1 MSGSG
6 RKDFD
11 VKHILRLRWKLFS
24 HPSPAPGG
32 PAGGGCL
39 QQDGSGSFEHW
50 GPSQSRLLKSQEK
63 GSVSTF
69 WKKPSSSSSSPSSSS
84 PSSSSSSF
92 NPLNGTLLPVATRL
106 QQGALGQGTQQPA
119 RTLFY
124 VESLE
129 EEEVP
134 GMDFPGPHDKGLVL
148 QELKVEP
155 ANSSQA
161 TGEGCGHR
169 LSATSHSL
177 TPQSD
182 MDSSSSEEFYQ
193 AVHHAEQTFR
203 KMESYLKQQQLCDVI
218 LIVGNRKIPAHRL
231 VLSSVSDY
239 FAAMFTSDVC
249 EAKQEEI
256 KMEGIDPNALWDLV
270 QFAYTGC
277 LELKEDTIEN
287 LLAAACLLQL
297 PQVVEVCCHFL
308 MKLLHP
314 SNCLGIRAFAD
325 AQGCIELM
333 KVAHSYT
340 MENIMEVMR
349 NQEFLLLPAEEL
361 HKLLASDDV
370 NVPDEETIFHALM
383 MWVKYDMQ
391 RRCNDLSMLLAFIRL
406 PLLPPQIL
414 ADLENHALFKNDL
427 ECQKL
432 ILEAMKYHLLPERR
446 TLMQSPRTK
455 PRKSTVGTLYAVGGM
470 DNNKGATTI
479 EKYDLRT
486 NLWIQAGMMNGRRLQ
501 FGVAVID
508 DKLFVIGG
516 RDGLKTLNTVECY
529 NPKTKTWTVLPPMS
543 THRHGL
549 GVTVLEGP
557 IYAVGGHDGWSYLNT
572 VERWDP
578 QSQQWTFVASMSI
591 ARSTVGVA
599 ALNGKLYSVGGRD
612 GSSCLSSMEYYD
624 PHTNKWNMCAPMCKR
639 RGGVGVA
646 TCDGFLYAVGG
657 HDAPASNHCSRLLDY
672 VERYDPKTDTWTMV
686 APLSMPRD
694 AVGVCLLG
702 DRLYAV
708 GGYDGQTYLN
718 TMESYDPQTNEW
730 TQMASL
736 NIGRAGACVV
746 VIKQP

>member
-24 HPSPAPGG
+24 HPSPSAGS
-32 PAGGGCL
+32 PAGGSCL
-39 QQDGSGSFEHW
+39 QQDGSSSFEHW

-63 GSVSTF
+63 GGVSTF
-69 WKKPSSSSSSPSSSS
+69 WKKPSSSASSSSSASPSSSA
-84 PSSSSSSF
+84 SSF
-92 NPLNGTLLPVATRL
+92 SPLNGTLLPVATRL
-106 QQGALGQGTQQPA
+106 QPGAPGQGIHQPA

-134 GMDFPGPHDKGLVL
+134 GMDFPGPHDKGLVP
-148 QELKVEP
+148 QEFKVEP

-161 TGEGCGHR
+161 TGEGCG
-169 LSATSHSL
+169 
-177 TPQSD
+177 
-182 MDSSSSEEFYQ
+182 
-193 AVHHAEQTFR
+193 
-203 KMESYLKQQQLCDVI
+203 
-218 LIVGNRKIPAHRL
+218 HRL

-277 LELKEDTIEN
+277 LELKEETIEN

-340 MENIMEVMR
+340 MENIMEVIR

>member
-24 HPSPAPGG
+24 HPSPAGG

-39 QQDGSGSFEHW
+39 PPDSSFEHW
-50 GPSQSRLLKSQEK
+50 GPSQSRLLKSQER
-63 GSVSTF
+63 GNGVF
-69 WKKPSSSSSSPSSSS
+69 WKKSASSASSSAATTASP
-84 PSSSSSSF
+84 P
-92 NPLNGTLLPVATRL
+92 NGTLLPASGRPAT
-106 QQGALGQGTQQPA
+106 GHGPGPPPP
-119 RTLFY
+119 RTVFY

-129 EEEVP
+129 EVEEEAVP
-134 GMDFPGPHDKGLVL
+134 GGMEVAREPEKPLAPAEREEAPGGCADGG
-148 QELKVEP
+148 
-155 ANSSQA
+155 SRA
-161 TGEGCGHR
+161 TGDGG
-169 LSATSHSL
+169 
-177 TPQSD
+177 
-182 MDSSSSEEFYQ
+182 
-193 AVHHAEQTFR
+193 
-203 KMESYLKQQQLCDVI
+203 
-218 LIVGNRKIPAHRL
+218 GHRL

-325 AQGCIELM
+325 AQGCTELM
-333 KVAHSYT
+333 KVAHNYT
-340 MENIMEVMR
+340 MENIMEVIR

-391 RRCNDLSMLLAFIRL
+391 RRCNDLSMLLAYIRL

-414 ADLENHALFKNDL
+414 ADLENHALFKDDL

-486 NLWIQAGMMNGRRLQ
+486 NIWIQAGVMNGRRLQ

-529 NPKTKTWTVLPPMS
+529 NPKTKAWTVLPPMS

-702 DRLYAV
+702 DKLYAV
-708 GGYDGQTYLN
+708 GGYDGQSYLN
-718 TMESYDPQTNEW
+718 TMEAYDPQTNEW

>member
-24 HPSPAPGG
+24 HPSPSPGG

-39 QQDGSGSFEHW
+39 QQDGSGGFEHW
-50 GPSQSRLLKSQEK
+50 GPSQSRLLKSQERS
-63 GSVSTF
+63 SVGTF
-69 WKKPSSSSSSPSSSS
+69 WKKSSSSSSSPSSSS
-84 PSSSSSSF
+84 SSS

-106 QQGALGQGTQQPA
+106 QPGAPGQALQQPA

-124 VESLE
+124 VETLE
-129 EEEVP
+129 EEVVP
-134 GMDFPGPHDKGLVL
+134 RMDLPGPPEKGLIL

-193 AVHHAEQTFR
+193 AIHHAEQTFR

-340 MENIMEVMR
+340 MENIMEVIR

-470 DNNKGATTI
+470 DNNKG
-479 EKYDLRT
+479 
-486 NLWIQAGMMNGRRLQ
+486 
-501 FGVAVID
+501 
-508 DKLFVIGG
+508 
-516 RDGLKTLNTVECY
+516 
-529 NPKTKTWTVLPPMS
+529 
-543 THRHGL
+543 
-549 GVTVLEGP
+549 VTVLEGP

-624 PHTNKWNMCAPMCKR
+624 PHTNKWNVCAPMCKR

-702 DRLYAV
+702 DRLYVV

>member
-24 HPSPAPGG
+24 HPSPSPSG

-39 QQDGSGSFEHW
+39 QQDSSGSFEHW
-50 GPSQSRLLKSQEK
+50 GPSQSRLLKSQERS
-63 GSVSTF
+63 GVSTF
-69 WKKPSSSSSSPSSSS
+69 WKKSSSSASSSSTSS

-92 NPLNGTLLPVATRL
+92 SPLNGTLLPVATRL
-106 QQGALGQGTQQPA
+106 QQGTSGQGTQQPA

-129 EEEVP
+129 EEVVP
-134 GMDFPGPHDKGLVL
+134 GMDFPGPHGKGLVL

-161 TGEGCGHR
+161 TGDGCG
-169 LSATSHSL
+169 
-177 TPQSD
+177 
-182 MDSSSSEEFYQ
+182 
-193 AVHHAEQTFR
+193 
-203 KMESYLKQQQLCDVI
+203 
-218 LIVGNRKIPAHRL
+218 HRL

-340 MENIMEVMR
+340 MENIMEVIR

>member
-24 HPSPAPGG
+24 HPSPSPGG
-32 PAGGGCL
+32 PAGGGCPP
-39 QQDGSGSFEHW
+39 QDGSGSFEHW
-50 GPSQSRLLKSQEK
+50 GPSQSRLLKSQERSS
-63 GSVSTF
+63 GGTF
-69 WKKPSSSSSSPSSSS
+69 WKKSSSSSSSSSSS

-106 QQGALGQGTQQPA
+106 QQGAPGQGLQQPA

-129 EEEVP
+129 EEVVP
-134 GMDFPGPHDKGLVL
+134 RMDLPGQHEKALVL
-148 QELKVEP
+148 PELKVEP

-169 LSATSHSL
+169 LSATSHPL
-177 TPQSD
+177 TPQPD

-340 MENIMEVMR
+340 MENIMEVIR

-529 NPKTKTWTVLPPMS
+529 NPRTKTWTVLPPMS

-624 PHTNKWNMCAPMCKR
+624 PHTNKWNVCAPMCKR

>member
-24 HPSPAPGG
+24 HPSPAGG
-32 PAGGGCL
+32 PAGGSCL
-39 QQDGSGSFEHW
+39 PPDSSFEHW
-50 GPSQSRLLKSQEK
+50 GPSQSRLLKSQER
-63 GSVSTF
+63 GNSAF
-69 WKKPSSSSSSPSSSS
+69 WKKSPSSPSSTAAG
-84 PSSSSSSF
+84 P
-92 NPLNGTLLPVATRL
+92 PNGTPRP
-106 QQGALGQGTQQPA
+106 GGGHGPGPGPPPPPP
-119 RTLFY
+119 RTVFY

-129 EEEVP
+129 EEEEEEAEAAP
-134 GMDFPGPHDKGLVL
+134 GGMEVAREPEKPPAPAEREEAPGGCADGG
-148 QELKVEP
+148 
-155 ANSSQA
+155 SRA
-161 TGEGCGHR
+161 TGDGGGR
-169 LSATSHSL
+169 
-177 TPQSD
+177 
-182 MDSSSSEEFYQ
+182 
-193 AVHHAEQTFR
+193 
-203 KMESYLKQQQLCDVI
+203 
-218 LIVGNRKIPAHRL
+218 RL

-325 AQGCIELM
+325 AQGCTELM
-333 KVAHSYT
+333 KVAHNYT
-340 MENIMEVMR
+340 MENIMEVIR

-391 RRCNDLSMLLAFIRL
+391 RRCSDLSMLLAYVRL

-414 ADLENHALFKNDL
+414 ADLENHALFKDDL

-486 NLWIQAGMMNGRRLQ
+486 NIWIQAGVMNGRRLQ

-529 NPKTKTWTVLPPMS
+529 NPKTKAWTVLPPMS

-702 DRLYAV
+702 DKLYAV

-718 TMESYDPQTNEW
+718 TMEAYDPQTNEW
-730 TQMASL
+730 MQMASL

>member
-24 HPSPAPGG
+24 HPSPSPGG

-50 GPSQSRLLKSQEK
+50 GPSQSRLLKSQERSS
-63 GSVSTF
+63 GSAF
-69 WKKPSSSSSSPSSSS
+69 WKKASSSSSSSSSSS

-106 QQGALGQGTQQPA
+106 QQGAPGQGTQQPA

-129 EEEVP
+129 EEVVP
-134 GMDFPGPHDKGLVL
+134 GMDFPGPHEKGLVL

-155 ANSSQA
+155 ANSGQA
-161 TGEGCGHR
+161 TGEGCG
-169 LSATSHSL
+169 
-177 TPQSD
+177 Q
-182 MDSSSSEEFYQ
+182 
-193 AVHHAEQTFR
+193 
-203 KMESYLKQQQLCDVI
+203 
-218 LIVGNRKIPAHRL
+218 RL

-249 EAKQEEI
+249 EAKQDEI

-287 LLAAACLLQL
+287 LLSAACLLQL

-340 MENIMEVMR
+340 MENIMEVIR

>member
-24 HPSPAPGG
+24 HPSPAGG

-39 QQDGSGSFEHW
+39 PPDSSFEHW
-50 GPSQSRLLKSQEK
+50 GPSQSRLLKSQER
-63 GSVSTF
+63 GNGVF
-69 WKKPSSSSSSPSSSS
+69 WKKSASSASSSAATTASP
-84 PSSSSSSF
+84 P
-92 NPLNGTLLPVATRL
+92 NGTLLPAGGR
-106 QQGALGQGTQQPA
+106 PA
-119 RTLFY
+119 AGHGPGPPPPRTVFY

-129 EEEVP
+129 EEEEEAVP
-134 GMDFPGPHDKGLVL
+134 GGMEVAREPEKPLAPAEREEAPGGCADGG
-148 QELKVEP
+148 
-155 ANSSQA
+155 SRA
-161 TGEGCGHR
+161 TGDGGGHR
-169 LSATSHSL
+169 LSGASHPL
-177 TPQSD
+177 PPHCD
-182 MDSSSSEEFYQ
+182 MDSCSSEEFYQ

-218 LIVGNRKIPAHRL
+218 LIAGDRKIPAHRL

-325 AQGCIELM
+325 AQGCTELM
-333 KVAHSYT
+333 KVAHNYT
-340 MENIMEVMR
+340 MENIMEVIR

-391 RRCNDLSMLLAFIRL
+391 RRCNDLSMLLAYIRL

-414 ADLENHALFKNDL
+414 ADLENHALFKDDL

-470 DNNKGATTI
+470 DNNK
-479 EKYDLRT
+479 
-486 NLWIQAGMMNGRRLQ
+486 
-501 FGVAVID
+501 
-508 DKLFVIGG
+508 
-516 RDGLKTLNTVECY
+516 
-529 NPKTKTWTVLPPMS
+529 
-543 THRHGL
+543 

-702 DRLYAV
+702 DKLYAV
-708 GGYDGQTYLN
+708 GGYDGQSYLN
-718 TMESYDPQTNEW
+718 TMEAYDPQTNEW

>member
-24 HPSPAPGG
+24 HPSPSAGG
-32 PAGGGCL
+32 PAGGSCL
-39 QQDGSGSFEHW
+39 QQDGSSSFEHW
-50 GPSQSRLLKSQEK
+50 GPSQNRLLKSQEK
-63 GSVSTF
+63 GGVSTF
-69 WKKPSSSSSSPSSSS
+69 WKKPSSSASSSSPASPSSSA
-84 PSSSSSSF
+84 SSF
-92 NPLNGTLLPVATRL
+92 SPLNGTLLPVATRL
-106 QQGALGQGTQQPA
+106 QPGAPGQGIHQPA

-134 GMDFPGPHDKGLVL
+134 EMDFPEPHGKGLVP
-148 QELKVEP
+148 QEFKVEP
-155 ANSSQA
+155 AKSSQA
-161 TGEGCGHR
+161 TGEGCG
-169 LSATSHSL
+169 
-177 TPQSD
+177 
-182 MDSSSSEEFYQ
+182 
-193 AVHHAEQTFR
+193 
-203 KMESYLKQQQLCDVI
+203 
-218 LIVGNRKIPAHRL
+218 HRL

-277 LELKEDTIEN
+277 LELREETIEN

-340 MENIMEVMR
+340 MENIMEVIR

>member
-24 HPSPAPGG
+24 HPSPSTGG

-50 GPSQSRLLKSQEK
+50 GPSQGRLLKSQERS
-63 GSVSTF
+63 GVSTF
-69 WKKPSSSSSSPSSSS
+69 WKKPSSSSSSSSS

-106 QQGALGQGTQQPA
+106 QQGAPGQGTQQPA

-129 EEEVP
+129 EEVVP
-134 GMDFPGPHDKGLVL
+134 GMDFPGPHEKGLVL

-155 ANSSQA
+155 DNSSQA
-161 TGEGCGHR
+161 TGEGCG
-169 LSATSHSL
+169 
-177 TPQSD
+177 
-182 MDSSSSEEFYQ
+182 
-193 AVHHAEQTFR
+193 
-203 KMESYLKQQQLCDVI
+203 
-218 LIVGNRKIPAHRL
+218 HRL

-340 MENIMEVMR
+340 MENIMEVIR

-391 RRCNDLSMLLAFIRL
+391 SRCNDLSMLLAFIRL

>member
-24 HPSPAPGG
+24 HPSPSPGS

-39 QQDGSGSFEHW
+39 QQDSSGSFEHW
-50 GPSQSRLLKSQEK
+50 GPSQSRLLKSQER

-69 WKKPSSSSSSPSSSS
+69 WKKPSSSSSSSSS

-106 QQGALGQGTQQPA
+106 QQGAPGQGSPQPA

-129 EEEVP
+129 EEVVP
-134 GMDFPGPHDKGLVL
+134 GMDFPGPHEKGLVL
-148 QELKVEP
+148 QELKVES

-161 TGEGCGHR
+161 TGEGCG
-169 LSATSHSL
+169 
-177 TPQSD
+177 
-182 MDSSSSEEFYQ
+182 
-193 AVHHAEQTFR
+193 
-203 KMESYLKQQQLCDVI
+203 
-218 LIVGNRKIPAHRL
+218 HRL

-340 MENIMEVMR
+340 MENIMEVIR

>member
-24 HPSPAPGG
+24 HPSPSSSGS
-32 PAGGGCL
+32 AGGGCL
-39 QQDGSGSFEHW
+39 QQDSSSSFEHW
-50 GPSQSRLLKSQEK
+50 GPSQSRLLKNQER
-63 GSVSTF
+63 GSVSAF
-69 WKKPSSSSSSPSSSS
+69 WKKPSTSSSSSSSSSSSP
-84 PSSSSSSF
+84 SSF

-106 QQGALGQGTQQPA
+106 QQGAPGQGPQQPA

-129 EEEVP
+129 EEVVSA
-134 GMDFPGPHDKGLVL
+134 MDFSGQQEKELVL

-155 ANSSQA
+155 AHSSQA
-161 TGEGCGHR
+161 TGEACG
-169 LSATSHSL
+169 
-177 TPQSD
+177 
-182 MDSSSSEEFYQ
+182 
-193 AVHHAEQTFR
+193 
-203 KMESYLKQQQLCDVI
+203 
-218 LIVGNRKIPAHRL
+218 HRL

-340 MENIMEVMR
+340 MENIMEVIR

-383 MWVKYDMQ
+383 MWVKYDTQ

>member
-39 QQDGSGSFEHW
+39 QQEGSGSFEHW
-50 GPSQSRLLKSQEK
+50 GPSQSRVLKSQEK
-63 GSVSTF
+63 GGVSTF
-69 WKKPSSSSSSPSSSS
+69 WKKPSSSSSSSSSS

-106 QQGALGQGTQQPA
+106 QQGAPGQGTQQPA

-134 GMDFPGPHDKGLVL
+134 GMDFPGPHDKRLVL

-169 LSATSHSL
+169 LTATSHSL

-624 PHTNKWNMCAPMCKR
+624 PHTNKWNVCAPMCKR

>member
-24 HPSPAPGG
+24 HPSPAGG

-39 QQDGSGSFEHW
+39 PPDSSFEHW
-50 GPSQSRLLKSQEK
+50 GPSQSRLLKSQER
-63 GSVSTF
+63 GNGVF
-69 WKKPSSSSSSPSSSS
+69 WKKSAFSSSSSSAATTAS
-84 PSSSSSSF
+84 P
-92 NPLNGTLLPVATRL
+92 PNGTLLPAGGRPAT
-106 QQGALGQGTQQPA
+106 GHGPGPPPP
-119 RTLFY
+119 RTIFY

-129 EEEVP
+129 EEEAEAVP
-134 GMDFPGPHDKGLVL
+134 GGMEVTCEPEKPLAPPEREEAPGGCADGGGR
-148 QELKVEP
+148 
-155 ANSSQA
+155 A
-161 TGEGCGHR
+161 TGDGCGHR
-169 LSATSHSL
+169 LPGASHTL
-177 TPQSD
+177 PPHCD
-182 MDSSSSEEFYQ
+182 MDSCSSEEFYQ

-218 LIVGNRKIPAHRL
+218 LIAGDRKIPAHRL

-325 AQGCIELM
+325 AQGCTELM
-333 KVAHSYT
+333 KVAHNYT
-340 MENIMEVMR
+340 MENIMEVIR

-391 RRCNDLSMLLAFIRL
+391 RRCNDLSMLLAYIRL

-414 ADLENHALFKNDL
+414 ADLENHVLFKDDL

-486 NLWIQAGMMNGRRLQ
+486 NIWIQAGVMNGRRLQ
-501 FGVAVID
+501 FGVAVVD

-529 NPKTKTWTVLPPMS
+529 NPKTKAWTVLPPMS

-599 ALNGKLYSVGGRD
+599 ALNGK
-612 GSSCLSSMEYYD
+612 
-624 PHTNKWNMCAPMCKR
+624 
-639 RGGVGVA
+639 
-646 TCDGFLYAVGG
+646 
-657 HDAPASNHCSRLLDY
+657 
-672 VERYDPKTDTWTMV
+672 YDPKTDTWTMV

-702 DRLYAV
+702 DKLYAV

-718 TMESYDPQTNEW
+718 TMEAYDPQTNEW